1 MDIIRRSIVISSKP
15 LNKNSL
21 TPIALLI
28 SLYFPP
34 EPGGGSVT
42 AWNRALILQKIGY
55 TVFVICG
62 FPSYPTGKVINPKY
76 KGKFYY
82 LEKFED
88 ITLIRLRLLPLKSK
102 GYLSRFI
109 LFMNFISLSLVYMPK
124 ILRISKGISL
134 VYALA
139 PIIFSSFIGF
149 IYSKVTNSFFIYEV
163 SFLWPEELIAFRTS
177 LHFIT
182 LLFGKILAKISYAF
196 PDMLV
201 TISEFAAKYLTTNYK
216 PKVMIY
222 ALPIGVDPSRF
233 PSKSKQS
240 SRKELIERKIFPPA
254 LYSKFIVL
262 YAGVITKITNVENL
276 VYAADMLKDD
286 SDIAF
291 LIVGEGE
298 EKSRLEQI
306 KLTHNLNNLFFL
318 PFQDSAFVPHII
330 SSADVCVVP
339 LSSDPIYNATIPTK
353 FFDYLACHKPQIG
366 ICGEELAM
374 IINSNKIGLTV
385 NDREIDKLVDGILSL
400 KNSPSL
406 IHSMEQNSHAVLQE
420 FSLNNLASKF
430 NKVLKEEII
439 KKKNGK

>member
-1 MDIIRRSIVISSKP
+1 MTSSRR

-21 TPIALLI
+21 APIALLV

-42 AWNRALILQKIGY
+42 AWNRVLILQKLGY
-55 TVFVICG
+55 TVFVLCG
-62 FPSYPTGKVINPKY
+62 FPAYPSGKVTDPKY
-76 KGKFYY
+76 KGKFFYV
-82 LEKFED
+82 EKIED

-102 GYLSRFI
+102 GYLSRFL
-109 LFMNFISLSLVYMPK
+109 LFMNFISLSLVYILK
-124 ILRISKGISL
+124 ILRISKKISL

-139 PIIFSSFIGF
+139 PIIFSSFIGA
-149 IYSKVTNSFFIYEV
+149 IYSKITKSFFIYEA
-163 SFLWPEELIAFRTS
+163 STIWPEELIASRTS

-182 LLFGKILAKISYAF
+182 LCFGRILAKISYAL

-201 TISEFAAKYLTTNYK
+201 TISEFAAKYLSANYK
-216 PKVMIY
+216 PNVIIY
-222 ALPIGVDPSRF
+222 ALPIGVEPSRF
-233 PSKSKQS
+233 PTKSKEA
-240 SRKELIERKIFPPA
+240 SRKELIERKIFPTA
-254 LYSKFIVL
+254 LCSKFIVL

-276 VYAADMLKDD
+276 VYAADMLKYDNE
-286 SDIAF
+286 IAF

-298 EKSRLEQI
+298 EKSRLEDI
-306 KLTHNLNNLFFL
+306 KFTHNLNNLFFL

-330 SSADVCVVP
+330 SSADICVVP

-385 NDREIDKLVDGILSL
+385 KDREIDKLVGAILTL

-406 IHSMEQNSHAVLQE
+406 IHSMEQNSHAVLHK
-420 FSLNNLASKF
+420 FSLNTLASKF
-430 NKVLKEEII
+430 NQVLKKEIM
-439 KKKNGK
+439 KKEKEKKFIA

>member
-1 MDIIRRSIVISSKP
+1 MTPYER

-21 TPIALLI
+21 APIALLI

-42 AWNRALILQKIGY
+42 ALNRALILQKLGY
-55 TVFVICG
+55 TVFVLSG
-62 FPSYPTGKVINPKY
+62 FPSYPSGKVTNPKY
-76 KGKFYY
+76 NGKFFYV
-82 LEKFED
+82 EKIED

-109 LFMNFISLSLVYMPK
+109 LFMNFISLGLVYMPK
-124 ILRISKGISL
+124 ILRISKKISL

-139 PIIFSSFIGF
+139 PIIFSSFIGT
-149 IYSKVTNSFFIYEV
+149 IYSKITNSFFIYEV
-163 SFLWPEELIAFRTS
+163 SALWPEELIASRTS

-182 LLFGKILAKISYAF
+182 LSFGKILAKISYTV

-201 TISEFAAKYLTTNYK
+201 TISEFAARYISTNYK
-216 PKVMIY
+216 PNKMIY
-222 ALPIGVDPSRF
+222 ALPIGVEPSRF
-233 PSKSKQS
+233 PAKSKES
-240 SRKELIERKIFPPA
+240 SRKELIDIKIFPAA
-254 LYSKFIVL
+254 LNNKFIVL

-286 SDIAF
+286 NDVAF
-291 LIVGEGE
+291 LIIGEGE
-298 EKSRLEQI
+298 EKSRLEDI
-306 KLTHNLNNLFFL
+306 KLTGNLNNLFFL
-318 PFQDSAFVPHII
+318 PFQDGAFVPHII

-385 NDREIDKLVDGILSL
+385 KDREIDKLVAGILSL

-406 IHSMEQNSHAVLQE
+406 IHSMEQNSHVVLKE
-420 FSLNNLASKF
+420 FSLSTLASKF
-430 NKVLKEEII
+430 NHVLKEEIM
-439 KKKNGK
+439 KKETGK